1 MELAVSA
8 SSISASLVAIG
19 WYTGNCL
26 AKMKQP
32 HKVQKACLV
41 LPRKAGKS
49 SLVKHFLGNNP
60 DFMLIDLDAIVKTHP
75 DSNQDFLKKLD
86 EAEANGDHSTHR
98 LLSEDLYKK
107 VYEKIKHS
115 WLSNKKRRLLC
126 LTSSLELAKELF
138 KQSSIFVAMPS
149 KKLFDELVDKEVD
162 VRVQE
167 LMRNSRTNVISQLQ
181 PNNMFIYDKF
191 DELYSEVQNRFKVQH
206 KL

>member
-107 VYEKIKHS
+107 VYEKIKQS